1 MKKLLSVMLSLVLVF
16 VGIAPALTNVT
27 VKAENQNL
35 ITDGDFE
42 SYTVNTE
49 LTSGAFH
56 WVSGDGVNK
65 LSWVDIKEN
74 GWTMSAYGKASVVDA
89 SSVGGSQALQL
100 NSPGHVTYKV
110 VKVQPNT
117 LYEFT
122 YDYYQVK
129 QAISNPSAYGVL
141 GFADDVTRLP
151 IFGSNKVYISGGGTG
166 IGTSETD
173 TYPAVNNIALTE
185 VTNVLGENGVVNAWT
200 KAKLRFNSGKFTHIA
215 LPFYASN
222 SSKELVVVDNLTLKT
237 VPTASVTTNTV
248 GAGGIGG
255 IASVTPNNQPL
266 EDGLALTYT
275 ACVTHDYSTFLGWF
289 KKGEDTPYK
298 TDLTFTEEYNS
309 STYEVLEARFSS
321 TVKNIIDDSNFENY
335 AVGHNLQGDATN
347 RWDSEGIKGNYATPG
362 ASGWISA
369 GNWMKMFVTDETA
382 VSGNKSFSLQGG
394 NSVGKVV
401 KVEGNKNYTLS
412 FKYYAPSGNKIAN
425 VGVRDLTG
433 VTEFPFE
440 NSYYGNDARL
450 TSFYQYTHA
459 ASVVN
464 DEWTTVSI
472 DISTNSTTEQIG
484 IFFAGNT
491 IAADT
496 FIYYDDIYLIE
507 TGEAAN
513 FSQINNQYKTQGRT
527 VYKDGMPSLFYTAS
541 AFEFSA
547 NFEGD
552 AIVNFQ
558 VDSLKDA
565 FGEEHYLT
573 VYVDGVRNPERL
585 VIDKAGSVNVTVAE
599 DLPAGDHTISIYRA
613 SENYQGKMYVRGVIL
628 PEGTTALAAPANKD
642 KYIEVIG
649 DSITSGWG
657 IHPYSGSE
665 TATSLREDG
674 TKTYAFLTKEAL
686 DTDISVLSQSGIG
699 IVCHANGNTNDTMDM
714 FYPVYNYSHGYKE
727 DYSFARQPD
736 IVIINLGTNDNYA
749 ITHGTHTIREIKDK
763 FKNFLY
769 YVREKNPAANI
780 VWVYGMMLKADAEMN
795 TIIRE
800 VIEEVGGEACKF
812 YSIGMTGNQSA
823 HAGHPDA
830 AAHVAASEA
839 LVNFINEK
847 DLLASTPAVEPEKPE
862 EVPEEE
868 KNIIDDGTFEDYA
881 VGTGVNAGAYHY
893 LSDKGINK
901 LTWVDIKSNGW
912 TMSAYGSGV
921 VVDASSYGGTKALQ
935 LNSPDHVTYKVV
947 KVKPNTLY
955 EFTYDYYQVK
965 QALSNPSAYGVL
977 GFADDVTRLPVRDC
991 NKIYISAGGTG
1002 IAESETDPYPA
1013 VTNITTNEVTNVLG
1027 ENGVLNEWTTVKL
1040 QFNSGEFTTVALPF
1054 YVSNKKVD
1062 GAYQTVLVD
1071 NLSLKMVP
1079 KEVLT
1084 DGSFEN
1090 TTAQPGGTLDSN
1102 KQIWSTGAN
1111 YTSPTQVMNAADFV
1125 GGVYAGGWVVK
1136 ENTAYAFTANSTNE
1150 TPTTPETPFGENM
1163 LMIRNRWQALCKV
1176 ANVKNNK
1183 DYILTY
1189 YYYATVENH
1198 NLNVSQ
1204 PKLIGIEDVSTIYA
1218 QNAAGNPD
1226 SYVNTNVE
1234 GQVAIEG
1241 YYSDTS
1247 AYGRW
1252 VKRTVIF
1259 NSGESEKVLIPFD
1272 HQNGLMFIDNIE
1284 LKEMVPVEIS
1294 YNLKESARIE
1304 IIDGIDDAPVA
1315 NGSLFTFK
1323 VHAAK
1328 EIVSVTQ
1335 NGTAIT
1341 ADENGIYSF
1350 TIDGNTTIAVVVE
1363 GDENLPEA
1371 GKTADGKDLTKYD
1384 TEIYT
1389 QDISNG
1395 DTVYHEVALNYVGR
1409 NEIQLL
1415 YPISEVISVRNY
1427 GLDKHYVLGV
1437 DYEITAD
1444 GKLKIL
1450 EGGAIPQYQNA
1461 PIKDITDASTNWE
1474 KSWPVSE
1481 TQHISTWGDDV
1492 IPAYGI
1498 SVTYKHTTTWENGFK
1513 GFTQADQTSKIPTTV
1528 NKLTNGNDVNV
1539 VFFGDSVTV
1548 GWSSSGLN
1556 QTVYNADNSTTK
1568 VDSLNVKPYASTWA
1582 NMFIENLKGRY
1593 SNANINAY
1601 NLALS
1606 GKDSA
1611 WGKNN
1616 IVARL
1621 GLISETPDLIVIAF
1635 GLNDSLDN
1643 YTSVES
1649 YKANIEA
1656 IIANARAVAGADT
1669 EFLLVSPFLPNMNCS
1684 RFDITTFT
1692 GYENALKEIANSDS
1706 LIGLVTVTSY
1716 FKEII
1721 KSKNV
1726 SDYLSQNINHGNDFA
1741 NRIYAQSLIAATT
1754 YVEQEVEPSYIP
1766 GDISGD
1772 GRVNNSDVILLR
1784 RYLAGWNVTVNE
1796 DACDI
1801 NKDGR
1806 INNTDVIYF
1815 ARHLAGWSGFET
1827 LPSPKPSVP
1836 AKTTFAPELS
1846 LDGSTLTTKVK
1857 LTDLAELKGAVA
1869 GYELTLKFD
1878 ATKLS
1883 YTSHELPQNFLGDAS
1898 LFAEGELKIV
1908 CYTSNAIET
1917 DMILNKINF
1926 NVNSSATGATELTLV
1941 VDEVTNSQGVAYSSN
1956 NYQGG
1961 KAGINL

>member
-1 MKKLLSVMLSLVLVF
+1 MKKFLSVMLSLVLVF
-16 VGIAPALTNVT
+16 VGIAPSFTNIQ
-27 VKAENQNL
+27 VKAENPNL

-42 SYTVNTE
+42 GYEVNTE

-56 WVSGDGVNK
+56 WIDGNGVNK

-89 SSVGGSQALQL
+89 SSVGGSKALQL
-100 NSPGHVTYKV
+100 NSPDHVTYKV
-110 VKVQPNT
+110 VKVEPNT

-129 QAISNPSAYGVL
+129 QAISNPSAYGVI

-151 IFGSNKVYISGGGTG
+151 ILNSNKIYISGGGTG

-173 TYPAVNNIALTE
+173 TYPAVSNITLTE
-185 VTNVLGENGVVNAWT
+185 VTNVLGENGVVNNWT
-200 KAKLRFNSGKFTHIA
+200 KAKLRFNSGIFTHVA

-222 SSKELVVVDNLTLKT
+222 AAKELVVVDNLSLKK
-237 VPTASVTTNTV
+237 VPTAEVTVNTV

-255 IASVTPNNQPL
+255 VASVTPNNQPL

-298 TDLTFTEEYNS
+298 TDLSFTENYDS
-309 STYEVLEARFSS
+309 STYEVLEARFST
-321 TVKNIIDDSNFENY
+321 TVKNMINDSNFENY

-347 RWDSEGIKGNYATPG
+347 RWDGEGIKGNYATPG

-369 GNWMKMFVTDETA
+369 GNWMKMFVTDEKA
-382 VSGNKSFSLQGG
+382 VSGSKSFSLQGG

-440 NSYYGNDARL
+440 NSYYGNDKNL
-450 TSFYQYTHA
+450 TSFYQYTHT

-472 DISTNSTTEQIG
+472 DITTNSTTEQIG

-513 FSQINNQYKTQGRT
+513 FSQINNNYKTQGRT

-547 NFEGD
+547 NFSGD

-558 VDSLKDA
+558 VDSLKDG

-573 VYVDGVRNPERL
+573 VYVDGERL
-585 VIDKAGSVNVTVAE
+585 PDRLVVDKAGSVNVTVAE
-599 DLPAGDHTISIYRA
+599 DLEAGDHTISIYRA
-613 SENYQGKMYVRGVIL
+613 NENYQGKMYVRGVIL

-686 DTDISVLSQSGIG
+686 DTDISVISQSGIG
-699 IVCHANGNTNDTMDM
+699 IACHANGNTDGTMDM
-714 FYPVYNYSHGYKE
+714 VYPVINYSHGYKDE
-727 DYSFARQPD
+727 YNFARQPD
-736 IVIINLGTNDNYA
+736 IVIINIGTNDNYA
-749 ITHGTHTIREIKDK
+749 LTYGTMTATEVKEK

-780 VWVYGMMLKADAEMN
+780 IWVYGMMLPAESEMN
-795 TIIRE
+795 T
-800 VIEEVGGEACKF
+800 VIQTAISEVGGEDCKF
-812 YSIGMTGNQSA
+812 YSIGMTRNTGA

-830 AAHVAASEA
+830 AAHVAASEV

-847 DLLASTPAVEPEKPE
+847 DLLASTPPVDPIKPE
-862 EVPEEE
+862 EIPEEE
-868 KNIIDDGTFEDYA
+868 RNLIDDGTFEDYA
-881 VGTGVNAGAYHY
+881 VGTGLNAGAYHY
-893 LSDKGINK
+893 ISGNGING

-921 VVDASSYGGTKALQ
+921 VADASSFGGSKALQ

-955 EFTYDYYQVK
+955 EFTYDYYQAK
-965 QALSNPSAYGVL
+965 QALSNPSSYGVI
-977 GFADDVTRLPVRDC
+977 GFADDVTRLPVKGG
-991 NKIYISAGGTG
+991 NKIYISQGGVG
-1002 IAESETDPYPA
+1002 IGESETDAYPA
-1013 VTNITTNEVTNVLG
+1013 VSNITTTEITNVLG
-1027 ENGVLNEWTTVKL
+1027 ENGVLNAWTTVKI
-1040 QFNSGEFTTVALPF
+1040 QFNSGAFTTVALPF
-1054 YVSNKKVD
+1054 YASNSKVD
-1062 GAYQTVLVD
+1062 GAYQTVMVD
-1071 NLSLKMVP
+1071 NLSLKIVP

-1090 TTAQPGGTLDSN
+1090 TTAQPSGTLDNN
-1102 KQIWSTGAN
+1102 KQIWATGAN

-1136 ENTAYAFTANSTNE
+1136 ENTTYAFTANGNNE
-1150 TPTTPETPFGENM
+1150 NPTTPETPYGENM

-1189 YYYATVENH
+1189 YYYATDANH
-1198 NLNVSQ
+1198 NLNTSQ

-1218 QNAAGNPD
+1218 QTDAGAPN

-1247 AYGRW
+1247 AFGRW

-1259 NSGESEKVLIPFD
+1259 NSGDSEKVLIPFD

-1284 LKEMVPVEIS
+1284 LKEMVPVEVT
-1294 YNLKESARIE
+1294 YDYKESARIE
-1304 IIDGIDDAPVA
+1304 IVDGIDNAPVA
-1315 NGSLFTFK
+1315 DGSLFTFK
-1323 VHAAK
+1323 VIAAK
-1328 EIVSVTQ
+1328 EIISVTA
-1335 NGTAIT
+1335 NGTALT
-1341 ADENGIYSF
+1341 ADESGIYSYV
-1350 TIDGNTTIAVVVE
+1350 IDGNTTIAITVE
-1363 GDENLPEA
+1363 GDENLPEL
-1371 GKTADGKDLTKYD
+1371 GKTKDGKDLTKYD

-1389 QDISNG
+1389 QDISKG

-1409 NEIQLL
+1409 DEIQLL
-1415 YPISEVISVRNY
+1415 YPISEILSVRNY

-1437 DYEITAD
+1437 DYEVTAD

-1450 EGGAIPQYQNA
+1450 ADGGIPKYNNA
-1461 PIKDITDASTNWE
+1461 PIKDITDASSDWE
-1474 KSWPVSE
+1474 KSWPASE

-1498 SVTYKHTTTWENGFK
+1498 AITYKHTTTWENGFK
-1513 GFTQADQTSKIPTTV
+1513 GFTQKDQTAKIPTTYG
-1528 NKLTNGNDVNV
+1528 KLENGNDVNI

-1582 NMFIENLKGRY
+1582 NMFIENLESRFA
-1593 SNANINAY
+1593 SANITAR

-1606 GKDSA
+1606 GKDSN

-1616 IVARL
+1616 VVARL
-1621 GLISETPDLIVIAF
+1621 GLISETPDLIVVAF

-1643 YTSVES
+1643 YTSVEN

-1656 IIANARAVAGADT
+1656 IIANARAACGADT
-1669 EFLLVSPFLPNMNCS
+1669 EFLLVSPFVPNINCT
-1684 RFDITTFT
+1684 RFDIATFT
-1692 GYENALKEIANSDS
+1692 GYENALKEIADGDN

-1754 YVEQEVEPSYIP
+1754 YVEEVVEPDYTP
-1766 GDISGD
+1766 GDID
-1772 GRVNNSDVILLR
+1772 GKNGVNNSDLIMLR
-1784 RYLAGWNVTVNE
+1784 RYLAGWNVTINE
-1796 DACDI
+1796 DAANIDQ
-1801 NKDGR
+1801 KGG
-1806 INNTDVIYF
+1806 INNSDAIWL
-1815 ARHLAGWSGFET
+1815 ARHLAGWSGYEEIPTPTPTVPTKTAF
-1827 LPSPKPSVP
+1827 KPNL
-1836 AKTTFAPELS
+1836 AK
-1846 LDGSTLTTKVK
+1846 DGDTVK
-1857 LTDLAELKGAVA
+1857 LAVELVDYAKLGGNIA
-1869 GYELTLKFD
+1869 GYELTVNYD
-1878 ATKLS
+1878 AAKLEFAEFTAAS
-1883 YTSHELPQNFLGDAS
+1883 NFIGDANVIS
-1898 LFAEGELKIV
+1898 EGVLKIV
-1908 CYTSNAIET
+1908 CYTSTPLTNNALL
-1917 DMILNKINF
+1917 DAVDF
-1926 NVNSSATGATELTLV
+1926 NLKVGASGSTEISIT
-1941 VDEVTNSQGVAYSSN
+1941 VDEITNSEGVPYTATL
-1956 NYQGG
+1956 YQGG
-1961 KAGINL
+1961 KASVTL

>member
-1 MKKLLSVMLSLVLVF
+1 MKKFLSVMLGLALVIVGLVPCF
-16 VGIAPALTNVT
+16 SNLS
-27 VKAENQNL
+27 VKAENPNL

-42 SYTVNTE
+42 SYAVGTE

-56 WVSGDGVNK
+56 WISGDGINK
-65 LSWVDIKEN
+65 LSWVDIKDN
-74 GWTMSAYGKASVVDA
+74 GWTMSAYGKATVVDV
-89 SSVGGSQALQL
+89 SSIGGSKALQL
-100 NSPGHVTYKV
+100 NSNGHLVYKV
-110 VKVQPNT
+110 VKVEPDT

-129 QAISNPSAYGVL
+129 QAISNPSACGVL

-151 IFGSNKVYISGGGTG
+151 VKGSNKIFISGGGTG
-166 IGTSETD
+166 IATSETD
-173 TYPAVNNIALTE
+173 PYPAVSNITLTE
-185 VTNVLGENGVVNAWT
+185 VTNVLGENGVLNSWT
-200 KAKLRFNSGKFTHIA
+200 KAKLRFNSGAFTHVA
-215 LPFYASN
+215 LPLYASN
-222 SSKELVVVDNLTLKT
+222 SSKELVVVDNLTLRA
-237 VPTASVTTNTV
+237 VPIASVTVNTV

-255 IASVTPNNQPL
+255 VASVTPNNQPL

-321 TVKNIIDDSNFENY
+321 TVKNMINDSNFENY
-335 AVGHNLQGDATN
+335 AVGHNLQGDATT
-347 RWDSEGIKGNYATPG
+347 RWDGEGIKGMYTTPG

-369 GNWMKMFVTDETA
+369 GSWMKMFVTDEKA
-382 VSGNKSFSLQGG
+382 VSGSKSFSLQGG
-394 NSVGKVV
+394 NSLGKVV

-433 VTEFPFE
+433 VDEFAFV
-440 NSYYGNDARL
+440 NSSYVNNDY
-450 TSFYQYTHA
+450 TSFYQYVHA

-472 DISTNSTTEQIG
+472 DITTNSTTEQIG
-484 IFFAGNT
+484 IFFASNT

-513 FSQINNQYKTQGRT
+513 FSQINNNYKTQGRT

-547 NFEGD
+547 NFSGD

-558 VDSLKDA
+558 VDSLNNA

-573 VYVDGVRNPERL
+573 VYVDGVRSPER
-585 VIDKAGSVNVTVAE
+585 VKVDKAGSVNVTVAE
-599 DLPAGDHTISIYRA
+599 DLEAGDHTISIYRA
-613 SENYQGKMYVRGVIL
+613 DENYQGKMYVRGVIL

-699 IVCHANGNTNDTMDM
+699 IVCHANGDTKGTMDM
-714 FYPVYNYSHGYKE
+714 VYPVINYSHGYKDE
-727 DYSFARQPD
+727 YNFARQPD
-736 IVIINLGTNDNYA
+736 IVIINIGTNDNYA
-749 ITHGTHTIREIKDK
+749 LTHGIMTATEVKEK

-780 VWVYGMMLKADAEMN
+780 IWVYGMMLKADAEMN

-839 LVNFINEK
+839 LVEFITEK
-847 DLLASTPAVEPEKPE
+847 NLLASTPAVDPEKPGE
-862 EVPEEE
+862 NPEIPDEGE
-868 KNIIDDGTFEDYA
+868 NIIDDGTFEYYA
-881 VGTGVNAGAYHY
+881 VGSDLTSGAYHW
-893 LSDKGINK
+893 LDFNGVNQ
-901 LTWVDIKSNGW
+901 LTWVDIKDNGW
-912 TMSAYGSGV
+912 TMSAYGKAV
-921 VVDASSYGGTKALQ
+921 VVDASPYGGTKAIQ
-935 LNSPDHVTYKVV
+935 LNSNGHLVYKVV
-947 KVKPNTLY
+947 KVEPDTIY
-955 EFTYDYYQVK
+955 EFTYSYYQEK
-965 QALSNPSAYGVL
+965 QALSNPTACGVL
-977 GFADDVTRLPVRDC
+977 GFADDVTRLPVKGS
-991 NKIYISAGGTG
+991 NKIFISEGGTG
-1002 IAESETDPYPA
+1002 IATSETDPYPA
-1013 VTNITTNEVTNVLG
+1013 VTNITTTEITNVLG
-1027 ENGVLNEWTTVKL
+1027 ENGKLNTWTTVKL
-1040 QFNSGEFTTVALPF
+1040 QFNSGEFTTVALPL
-1054 YVSNKKVD
+1054 YVSNPKVD
-1062 GAYQTVLVD
+1062 GAYPTVLVD
-1071 NLSLKMVP
+1071 NLSLKAVP
-1079 KEVLT
+1079 QKT
-1084 DGSFEN
+1084 ISDGSFEE
-1090 TTAQPGGTLDSN
+1090 TTPQPGGTLNNN
-1102 KQIWSTGAN
+1102 KVIWSSGAN
-1111 YTSPTQVMNAADFV
+1111 WESTTQNINSADFV

-1136 ENTAYAFTANSTNE
+1136 ENTTYSFTANSRNE
-1150 TPTTPETPFGENM
+1150 NPTTPETPFGENM

-1204 PKLIGIEDVSTIYA
+1204 PKLIGIENVNSVYA
-1218 QNAAGNPD
+1218 QSASGAPN
-1226 SYVNTNVE
+1226 SYVNTDVE

-1252 VKRTVIF
+1252 VKRTIIF
-1259 NSGESEKVLIPFD
+1259 NSGSSEKVLIPFD

-1284 LKEMVPVEIS
+1284 LKEMVPVEVT
-1294 YNLKESARIE
+1294 YDYKESARIE
-1304 IIDGIDDAPVA
+1304 IVDGIDDAPVA

-1328 EIVSVTQ
+1328 TIVSVTA
-1335 NGTAIT
+1335 NGTALT
-1341 ADENGIYSF
+1341 ADADGVYSF
-1350 TIDGNTTIAVVVE
+1350 TIEGDTRIAVIVE
-1363 GDENLPEA
+1363 GDENLPAA
-1371 GKTADGKDLTKYD
+1371 GKTADGKDLTKYN

-1389 QDISNG
+1389 QDISSG

-1415 YPISEVISVRNY
+1415 YPISEIISVRNY

-1450 EGGAIPQYQNA
+1450 EGGAIPAYKSA
-1461 PIKDITDASTNWE
+1461 PIKDITDSSSDWE

-1498 SVTYKHTTTWENGFK
+1498 AVTYKHTTTWDGGFN
-1513 GFTQADQTSKIPTTV
+1513 GFTQKDQTAKIPTTYRKLQSGKNV
-1528 NKLTNGNDVNV
+1528 NI

-1556 QTVYNADNSTTK
+1556 QTVYNADNATTK
-1568 VDSLNVKPYASTWA
+1568 ENSLNVKPYASTWA
-1582 NMFIENLKGRY
+1582 NMFIENLTARY
-1593 SNANINAY
+1593 PTANITAN

-1621 GLISETPDLIVIAF
+1621 GLLTETPDLIVIAF

-1643 YTSVES
+1643 YTSVAS

-1656 IIANARAVAGADT
+1656 IIANARSVAGADT
-1669 EFLLVSPFLPNMNCS
+1669 EFLLVSPFIPNINCT
-1684 RFDITTFT
+1684 RFDINTFT
-1692 GYENALKEIANSDS
+1692 GYENALKEIAKDDD
-1706 LIGLVTVTSY
+1706 LIGVVTVTSY

-1721 KSKNV
+1721 KSKDV

-1754 YVEQEVEPSYIP
+1754 YVEPPVYLP
-1766 GDISGD
+1766 GDINGD
-1772 GRVNNSDVILLR
+1772 GEVNSKDLTALR
-1784 RYLAGWNVTVNE
+1784 RYLADWDV
-1796 DACDI
+1796 DI
-1801 NKDGR
+1801 NEPALDVNADGEVNSKDV
-1806 INNTDVIYF
+1806 TYL
-1815 ARHLAGWSGFET
+1815 ARHFADWAGYEE
-1827 LPSPKPSVP
+1827 LPIVISPAVK
-1836 AKTTFAPELS
+1836 ATIAPEIA
-1846 LDGSTLTTKVK
+1846 LDGTTLSVNLLLKDADK
-1857 LTDLAELKGAVA
+1857 LYGAIS

-1878 ATKLS
+1878 ATKLDYS
-1883 YTSHELPQNFLGDAS
+1883 SITLPTDFLGDANVVS
-1898 LFAEGELKIV
+1898 EGKLKII
-1908 CYTSNAIET
+1908 C
-1917 DMILNKINF
+1917 
-1926 NVNSSATGATELTLV
+1926 
-1941 VDEVTNSQGVAYSSN
+1941 YSSN
-1956 NYQGG
+1956 NIDADMLLNSVKFTVKDGASGNAEFTLIVDEITNNEGVPFNASLYQGG
-1961 KAGINL
+1961 SVGIVL